1 MSVIKLSVVYKFI
14 NNVNEKYYAKI
25 LKLNRILLLMGD
37 LKLKLWGIDL
47 NILML
52 LITYSEIYVELHEW
66 FCVRFKESRQWIK
79 MI

>member
-14 NNVNEKYYAKI
+14 NNVNEKYYVKI

-52 LITYSEIYVELHEW
+52 ILYRSGAIKSFLFIAYSP
-66 FCVRFKESRQWIK
+66 
-79 MI
+79 